1 MKLTA
6 DAIIARAKVA
16 GYLLEWRPENDKSHF
31 LGSAGYT
38 VAHTDQLAADI
49 RTQLLPIEALF
60 EETTDYGTKYRISGA
75 LIGPNGRQLRVESIW
90 MVEAASGLTKF
101 ITLYPTKG
109 VGYGV

>member
-1 MKLTA
+1 MKLA
-6 DAIIARAKVA
+6 PDAVIARAKVA

-38 VAHTDQLAADI
+38 VAHADQLVEDI
-49 RTQLLPIEALF
+49 RKRLLPLEAMF
-60 EETTDYGTKYRISGA
+60 EDTTEYGTKYRISGA
-75 LIGPNGRQLRVESIW
+75 LVGPNGRQLRVESIW

-109 VGYGV
+109 V